1 MTVTRRDF
9 LKLGG
14 LAAVGVATAGVGVG
28 AAFNWTGAS
37 VIYPRGVDGPMH
49 LLNRLTW
56 GPRKSDLDKLNELG
70 PEGYID
76 WQLNYESI
84 PDPDIDAFMVGMT
97 AMSMNHHDLD
107 ALVEKNYNDPY
118 DDMIFS
124 RIYRAAF
131 SERQLFELMVEFWTD
146 HFNVPLADYLTV
158 KIVDDR
164 EVIRKH
170 ALGKFSDLLQASAKS
185 PAMLIYLNTADSNKE
200 YPNENYAREVME
212 LHTLGVAGGYTE
224 ADVKAVARAFT
235 GWTVDDDVPGMF
247 MFDERVHDY
256 NEKTVLGHTLAA
268 EQDGI
273 QDGLQVLDILAKHE
287 STAKH
292 IARKLCVRFVSD
304 NPPQGVV
311 DSASKAFMETGGDI
325 RKVMKVILT
334 HGDFVR
340 SGGQKFRRPMD
351 VVAAMIRVTGAK
363 FDYPPILQEALVSM
377 GHLPFGWI
385 PPNGYPDSMGAWL
398 NTGALLNRWNTGMLI
413 AGAAYDDSGIH
424 IPYDILLPA
433 SGASTAAEL
442 VDSATQLILNGKI
455 NADDRAQLIDF
466 VTDGGAAST
475 RMTHEHRE
483 TKLPAL
489 VGLLLSSPYFQ
500 WH

>member
-14 LAAVGVATAGVGVG
+14 LVAAGAITAGGAS
-28 AAFNWTGAS
+28 AAFQWAGS
-37 VIYPRGVDGPMH
+37 QVIYPRGIDGPMH

-56 GPRKSDLDKLNELG
+56 GPRKSDLDKVNELG
-70 PEGYID
+70 IEGYID
-76 WQLNYESI
+76 WQLAYEKI
-84 PDPDIDAFMVGMT
+84 PDPDIDTFMVGKPIM
-97 AMSMNHHDLD
+97 AMNHHDLA

-118 DDMIFS
+118 DDMLWS

-131 SERQLFELMVEFWTD
+131 SERQLYELMVEFWTD
-146 HFNVPLADYLTV
+146 HFNVPLADYLIT

-170 ALGKFSDLLQASAKS
+170 ALGKFSDLLFASAKS
-185 PAMLIYLNTADSNKE
+185 PAMLLYLNTADSNKE

-212 LHTLGVAGGYTE
+212 LHTLGVGGGYTE

-256 NEKTVLGHTLAA
+256 NEKVVLGQTLPAD
-268 EQDGI
+268 QDGI
-273 QDGLQVLDILAKHE
+273 QDGLQILQILATHE
-287 STAKH
+287 STACH
-292 IARKLCVRFVSD
+292 ISRKLCVRFVTD
-304 NPPQGVV
+304 NPSQTLV
-311 DSASKAFMETGGDI
+311 DATAKVFLATGGDI
-325 RKVMKVILT
+325 RKVMKYILLSP
-334 HGDFVR
+334 DFVR
-340 SGGQKFRRPMD
+340 SAGQKFRRPMD
-351 VVAAMIRVTGAK
+351 IVAAMLRITGATL
-363 FDYPPILQEALVSM
+363 DYPPILQEALTSL

-385 PPNGYPDSMGAWL
+385 PPNGYPDVMGAWL

-424 IPYDILLPA
+424 IPYDKLLPTA
-433 SGASTAAEL
+433 ATSTAADL
-442 VDSATQLILNGKI
+442 VDSATQLVLNGTI
-455 NADDRAQLIDF
+455 NADDRAQLIAY
-466 VTDGGAAST
+466 VTDGGPAST
-475 RMTHEHRE
+475 RITHEHRE

-489 VGLLLSSPYFQ
+489 MGLLLSSPYFQ